1 MKTTNSRLMAGAALA
16 VVLAAGAGFG
26 LAKCTGTPAATAPAA
41 EAEAKPKGAA
51 DAVAMTGDRIT
62 SAGISVE
69 PVSVGGLN
77 AEIVAPAT
85 IMAAPDGQAVLTARA
100 SGAVTRIFKRLGD
113 PVRQGE
119 TVAVVESRDAAAISA
134 DRRSAAAKATLAQKT
149 LERERYLYGQKVSP
163 RQDLEQAQAEAASA
177 QAEAQRA
184 QLAASAAHVSSDGR
198 SVLVTSPI
206 SGRITSAAASLGA
219 FVQSEAEL
227 FRVADP
233 TRIQVEVAVTALDAN
248 RLAPG
253 DRATLEVNGA
263 QIDAE
268 VRAVTPTLNAET
280 RSATVVLSVANP
292 ATLQPGA
299 VGRARLRPKAASA
312 STAIVIPEDAV
323 QTVDGRDAVFV
334 RTSQGFKAV
343 PVTLGQR
350 GAGRV
355 EVVSGL
361 SAAAQIAV
369 KNSFLLKAELGKG
382 TEEE

>member
-1 MKTTNSRLMAGAALA
+1 MKTMNTRLFAGAATGL
-16 VVLAAGAGFG
+16 VLAAAAGFG
-26 LAKCTGTPAATAPAA
+26 LAKCTSTPAAAPPAA
-41 EAEAKPKGAA
+41 EAEKPKAPA
-51 DAVAMTGDRIT
+51 DTVAITADRING
-62 SAGISVE
+62 AGIGVQT
-69 PVSVGGLN
+69 VTAGGLN

-85 IMAAPDGQAVLTARA
+85 VAAAPDGQAVLTARA
-100 SGAVTRIFKRLGD
+100 GGAVTRIFKRLGD
-113 PVRQGE
+113 PVRAGE

-134 DRRSAAAKATLAQKT
+134 DRRSAAAKATLAQKV
-149 LERERYLYGQKVSP
+149 LDRERYLYDQKISP

-177 QAEAQRA
+177 QAEAARA
-184 QLAASAAHVSSDGR
+184 QMAAGAAHVSSDGR

-206 SGRITSAAASLGA
+206 SGRITAASASLGL

-233 TRIQVEVAVTALDAN
+233 KRIQVEVAVTALDAG

-253 DRATLEVNGA
+253 DKASVDVGGA
-263 QIDAE
+263 QVDAV
-268 VRAVTPTLNAET
+268 VRSVTPSLNAET
-280 RSATVVLSVANP
+280 RSATVVLSVNDAS
-292 ATLQPGA
+292 ALQPGA
-299 VGRARLRPKAASA
+299 VGRARLFPKGTIA

-334 RTSQGFKAV
+334 RTAQGFTAM

-361 SAAAQIAV
+361 KPNAQIAV

-382 TEEE
+382 SEED